1 MSATIWRKK
10 SWRCCRSTAYM
21 QHMSEKSHGAE
32 EEAGKRGRKIWNGGG
47 AERRGKLNLTWL

>member
-1 MSATIWRKK
+1 
-10 SWRCCRSTAYM
+10 M